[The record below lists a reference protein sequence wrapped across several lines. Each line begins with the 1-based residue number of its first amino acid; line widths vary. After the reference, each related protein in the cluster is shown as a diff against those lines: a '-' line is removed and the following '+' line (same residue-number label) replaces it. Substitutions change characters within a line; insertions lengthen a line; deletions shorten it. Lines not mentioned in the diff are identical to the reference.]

1 MHVNACQDGSLWR
14 SFISDEDDL
23 SSISSSSSS
32 SSGGSSRESTLE
44 DDEDGEAWLDAI
56 AKISADENR

>member
-23 SSISSSSSS
+23 SSISSSSG
-32 SSGGSSRESTLE
+32 GGSSRESTLE